1 MGKKFFFSKED
12 SAKHLENSL
21 QELSKEKLG
30 KIKGGSHSKIVVP
43 HIKVYAESTRPS

>member
-21 QELSKEKLG
+21 QDLSKEKLG
-30 KIKGGSHSKIVVP
+30 KIKGGGHSKIIVP
-43 HIKVYAESTRPS
+43 YIEVYSQSTRPS